1 MNTNKRAIG
10 LTAGALLAAGAVT
23 GAVLVAN
30 SNDDPPAQASDTAE
44 HRIADVAVTD
54 PQTGE
59 KVYVDSESQVV
70 KKLGEAGK
78 LTVEGEQAPSF
89 EITVTKVQALDSC
102 QLRGFGQRLE
112 PENGTFL
119 LLDISATLDA
129 SAAAAVDEDIALM
142 PLDAS
147 VFGVSQ
153 GENEN
158 ITYDLDT
165 IASYSCQVPNALDI
179 AVGAGDTVTGQLMLD
194 SPFSSGQVIYDPEKT
209 GGWTWG
215 F

>member
-1 MNTNKRAIG
+1 MNTNKRVIG
-10 LTAGALLAAGAVT
+10 LTTGAMLAAGAVT
-23 GAVLVAN
+23 GAVLMAN
-30 SNDDPPAQASDTAE
+30 ANDGPPAQASNTAE
-44 HRIADVAVTD
+44 HQIADVAATD

-89 EITVTKVQALDSC
+89 EITVRKVQALESC
-102 QLRGFGQRLE
+102 QLRGFGQQLE

-165 IASYSCQVPNALDI
+165 IASYSCEVPNALDI

>member
-1 MNTNKRAIG
+1 MNTKKRLIG
-10 LTAGALLAAGAVT
+10 LTTGALVVAGAVT
-23 GAVLVAN
+23 GGALLAN
-30 SNDDPPAQASDTAE
+30 SNEGPPAQASETAD
-44 HRIADVAVTD
+44 HQIADVAVTD
-54 PQTGE
+54 PQTGD

-78 LTVEGEQAPSF
+78 LTVEGEKVPSF
-89 EITVTKVQALDSC
+89 EITVTKVQALESC
-102 QLRGFGQRLE
+102 QLRGFGQQIE

-129 SAAAAVDEDIALM
+129 SAAAAVDEEIALM

-158 ITYDLDT
+158 IAYDLDT
-165 IASYSCQVPNALDI
+165 IASYSCEVANTLDI
-179 AVGAGDTVTGQLMLD
+179 AVGAGDTVNGQLILD
-194 SPFSSGQVIYDPEKT
+194 SPYDSGQVIYDPEKT